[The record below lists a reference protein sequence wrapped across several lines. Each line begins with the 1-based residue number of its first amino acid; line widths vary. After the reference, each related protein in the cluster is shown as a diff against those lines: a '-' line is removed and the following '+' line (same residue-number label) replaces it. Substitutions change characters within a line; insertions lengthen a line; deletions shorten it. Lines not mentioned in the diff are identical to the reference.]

1 MKNRMTETIASPAQ
15 ILGEF
20 SKPRITK
27 RGVTLVIGMWSIYTL
42 LDVVPHVLQPH
53 HIPFLEVLFWET
65 CHGVVKFTTSIPVW
79 FIVIRW
85 MYRKR
90 WYWKVLVHI
99 VLFPLYGIVNSA
111 YQYYVDVWL
120 KTGLYGGPV
129 RNVLSWI
136 LYFNL
141 LAYIIQFAVYH
152 GYEILR
158 ELRIKERIAF
168 QLSALQ
174 KEQELAILKS
184 QINPHFFFNTLNT
197 ISARASKDAEEARTM
212 IAQLADMFRF
222 VMEGSKNDLVPL
234 QKELKFVKDY
244 VDLESKRMG
253 GRLAIEFQVDQSLAA
268 FPLPPMILQ
277 PIVENAIKHGIA
289 PLEEGGKV
297 TVQIQKN
304 EDGVV
309 FRVSDTGVGL
319 SPTDPLSTAGG
330 IGLKNIDAR
339 LRRMYGDSARL
350 RISSL
355 KKCGCEV
362 TFLLPS
368 KNEKELFDNNS

>member
-1 MKNRMTETIASPAQ
+1 MDNRITKRTASPVE
-15 ILGEF
+15 ISGES

-65 CHGVVKFTTSIPVW
+65 CHGAVKLITSVPVW

-85 MYRKR
+85 MHEKQ

-129 RNVLSWI
+129 RNVMSWI

-158 ELRIKERIAF
+158 ELRIKERIAL

-174 KEQELAILKS
+174 KEQELATLKS
-184 QINPHFFFNTLNT
+184 QINPHFLFNTLNS
-197 ISARASKDAEEARTM
+197 ISAMVSTNVEETRTM
-212 IAQLADMFRF
+212 ISQLADLLRY
-222 VMEGSKNDLVPL
+222 VIEGFKIDLVPL
-234 QKELKFVKDY
+234 RAELQFIKDY
-244 VDLESKRMG
+244 VNLESKRMG
-253 GRLAIEFQVDQSLAA
+253 DRLEIEFKVDQSLTA
-268 FPLPPMILQ
+268 FPLPSMILQ
-277 PIVENAIKHGIA
+277 PLVENAIKHGIA

-304 EDGVV
+304 EDVVV

-319 SPTDPLSTAGG
+319 SSTDPLSEVNG
-330 IGLKNIDAR
+330 IGLKNIDVR
-339 LRRMYGDSARL
+339 LRRIYGDSARL
-350 RISSL
+350 KISSI
-355 KKCGCEV
+355 KNSGCEV
-362 TFLLPS
+362 SFFLPS
-368 KNEKELFDNNS
+368 K